1 MQIQKSKTDGIEI
14 KTKKA
19 VIYLDG
25 AVKIN
30 DVELEGTGEYEV
42 AEVSVEGIDDNTYI
56 FQTEELTVG
65 AINFTCKISK
75 EVIEK
80 LSNTKIVIVKL
91 NGNISEA
98 VEQVGQI
105 EPDVAI
111 YLGTDEAQNKL
122 HKSGV
127 TVEETESLK
136 ITKADLEGDQK
147 AYFIQVQNAKH
158 ESPSES

>member
-1 MQIQKSKTDGIEI
+1 MQIQKSKTDGVEI

-25 AVKIN
+25 NVKIN
-30 DVELEGTGEYEV
+30 EVELEGMGEYEV
-42 AEVSVEGIDDNTYI
+42 AEVAVEGIDDNTYI
-56 FQTEELTVG
+56 FQTEELTIG
-65 AINFTCKISK
+65 AVNFTCKIVK

-105 EPDVAI
+105 EPDIAI
-111 YLGTDEAQNKL
+111 YLGDEEAEKKL
-122 HKSGV
+122 HTSGV
-127 TVEETESLK
+127 TVEKTETLK

-147 AYFIQVQNAKH
+147 AYFIQVQNAKC
-158 ESPSES
+158 ESPTEN